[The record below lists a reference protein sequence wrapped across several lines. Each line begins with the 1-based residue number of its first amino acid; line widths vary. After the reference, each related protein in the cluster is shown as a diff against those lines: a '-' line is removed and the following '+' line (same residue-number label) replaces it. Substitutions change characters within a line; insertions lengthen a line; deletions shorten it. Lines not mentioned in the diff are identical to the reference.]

1 MNRKQQDVPQN
12 IAQGAV
18 MAKLKS
24 MQRLAIGASTILGVL
39 ALTAAPQGTAAR
51 AAEVKVAV
59 AANFTEPV
67 KEIAPLFAK
76 ATGYEL
82 VLSFGATGQFYAQIG
97 QGAPFEILLSADK
110 ATPAKAVAEGH
121 AVPGTQFT
129 YAIGKLVL
137 YSKTVGLVEGEGTL
151 RSGKFEKIAIA
162 NPAVAPYGVAGDEAL
177 EALGV
182 FETLSP
188 KVVRGNTIAQTY
200 QFVETGNAELGFV
213 ALSQVIFVPSG
224 SRWLVPAKLYSEIAQ
239 DAVLLK
245 AGAGNDAARAF
256 LAFLKGPQAR
266 AVIEKY
272 GYGIAE

>member
-1 MNRKQQDVPQN
+1 
-12 IAQGAV
+12 

-24 MQRLAIGASTILGVL
+24 MQGLAMVALTILGCLTL
-39 ALTAAPQGTAAR
+39 AAATQVTEAR

-59 AANFTEPV
+59 AANFTEPI
-67 KEIAPLFAK
+67 KDIAPLFEK
-76 ATGYEL
+76 ATGQKL

-110 ATPAKAVAEGH
+110 ATPANAVAEGYGV
-121 AVPGTQFT
+121 AGTQFT
-129 YAIGKLVL
+129 YAIGKIML

-151 RSGKFEKIAIA
+151 RNGKFEKIAIA
-162 NPAVAPYGVAGDEAL
+162 SPAVAPYGRAGDETL
-177 EALGV
+177 KALGV

-188 KVVRGNTIAQTY
+188 KIVRGNTIAQTY
-200 QFVETGNAELGFV
+200 EFVETGNAELGFV
-213 ALSQVIFVPSG
+213 ALSQVIFVPGG
-224 SRWLVPAKLYSEIAQ
+224 SRWLVPAKLYGEIAQ

-245 AGAGNDAARAF
+245 AGVGNDAARSF
-256 LAFLKGPQAR
+256 LVFLREPEAR

>member
-1 MNRKQQDVPQN
+1 
-12 IAQGAV
+12 
-18 MAKLKS
+18 MAMLKS
-24 MQRLAIGASTILGVL
+24 MQRLAMGALAILGWL
-39 ALTAAPQGTAAR
+39 ALTAGPQGTEAH
-51 AAEVKVAV
+51 AAEVKVAI

-67 KEIAPLFAK
+67 KEIAPLFEK
-76 ATGYEL
+76 VTGHKL

-97 QGAPFEILLSADK
+97 QGAPFEILLAADK
-110 ATPAKAVAEGH
+110 ATPTKVVADGH

-137 YSKTVGLVEGEGTL
+137 YSKTAGLVEGEEML
-151 RSGKFEKIAIA
+151 RSGKFDKIAIA
-162 NPAVAPYGVAGDEAL
+162 NPALAPYGLAGDETL
-177 EALGV
+177 KALGL

-188 KVVRGNTIAQTY
+188 KIVRGNTIAQTY
-200 QFVETGNAELGFV
+200 EFIATGNAELGFV
-213 ALSQVIFVPSG
+213 ALSQVIFVSGG

-245 AGAGNDAARAF
+245 TGAGNDAARAF
-256 LAFLKGPQAR
+256 LVFLKGSEAR

>member
-1 MNRKQQDVPQN
+1 M
-12 IAQGAV
+12 G
-18 MAKLKS
+18 KLKS
-24 MQRLAIGASTILGVL
+24 MQRRTIGALTIIGLL
-39 ALTAAPQGTAAR
+39 ALMAAPQVTAAR

-67 KEIAPLFAK
+67 KEIAPQFEK
-76 ATGYEL
+76 ATGHKL

-97 QGAPFEILLSADK
+97 QGAPFEVLLSADR
-110 ATPAKAVAEGH
+110 ATPTKAVAEGH
-121 AVPGTQFT
+121 GMPGTQFT
-129 YAIGKLVL
+129 YAIGKLLL
-137 YSKTVGLVEGEGTL
+137 YSKTVGLVEGEATL

-162 NPAVAPYGVAGDEAL
+162 NPAVAPYGVAGDETL
-177 EALGV
+177 KALGV
-182 FETLSP
+182 FDTLAP
-188 KVVRGNTIAQTY
+188 KIVRGNTIAQTY
-200 QFVETGNAELGFV
+200 EFVETGNAELGFV
-213 ALSQVIFVPSG
+213 ALSQVIFVPGG

-245 AGAGNDAARAF
+245 AGAGNDAARVF